1 MSEKIRTAIF
11 GGTFNPIHNGHLAV
25 AKGVLEEGLADE
37 LWLLVTPQ
45 NPWKRNLKLL
55 DDNIRL
61 EMAEAATRDTD
72 GITASDFEFKLPKPS
87 YTANTLRRLDE
98 AFPQRSFSL
107 VIGADNWAKFDIWY
121 DHQFILDNYPVIVYP
136 RDGYALPEAKDG
148 DVHILECP
156 LVNVS
161 STEIRDK
168 IAAGIPVD
176 DLIPEAVAELLRLN
190 QAYRVC

>member
-25 AKGVLEEGLADE
+25 AKGVLGAGLADE

-61 EMAEAATRDTD
+61 EMVEAATRDTE
-72 GITASDFEFKLPKPS
+72 GITASDFEFNLPKPS

-98 AFPQRSFSL
+98 SFPQRSFSL
-107 VIGADNWAKFDIWY
+107 VIGADNWAKFEIWY
-121 DHQFILDNYPVIVYP
+121 DHRFILDNYPIIVYP
-136 RDGYALPEAKDG
+136 RDGYALPKTSNG
-148 DVHILECP
+148 DVHILNCP

-161 STEIRDK
+161 STEIREK

-176 DLIPEAVAELLRLN
+176 DLIPEAVAESLRLN